1 MRWRCIVIYNGA
13 SPVTNTRGISGERSI
28 FFCAESILGNWTTG
42 YFSRARHASL
52 WNNWMTFLMATPEL
66 EVHLIDQHFAA
77 LMNRLAKVSSPELE
91 LAAKLV
97 SNFRERG
104 DVCVALPAITST
116 DASKIGGPDVP
127 PLTNWV
133 RKLRASG
140 VVGGPGE
147 FTPLILDKADR
158 LYLQR
163 YWKYEDDLGRN
174 LQARL
179 RDNPM
184 RHFNRTELAKNL
196 EKLFPAQSDLQ
207 KVAAFVA
214 ATSHLCVISGAPGT
228 GKTRTIVLICALLIA
243 LAGKRGLNFAL
254 AAPTGK
260 AAARLKE
267 TIAQTRLSLRLP
279 DELELPED
287 ASTIQRLL
295 GARGDSPHFRHNAKN
310 PLTADVVIVDEA
322 SMIDLA
328 LLAKLF
334 DAIRPDARII
344 LVGDKDQLA
353 SVEAG
358 SAFRDICTPG
368 FELGVSVS
376 LAEAFAEITGQKLD
390 GASAD
395 QAPIHSVVVELR
407 RNYRFTPGAGIAEL
421 SNAVNR
427 GDAVAAIAVLKRG
440 GSIRWRPTPSLKN
453 FARELRERVFPR
465 FEKLLRLSEPAVAL
479 KRLAEFAVLCALRR
493 GPFGAETVNAL
504 LEGMLRETG
513 LIEVAGRY
521 HVGEPIIIVRN
532 DYNVGLFNGDLG
544 IVLPDAITGDLRVF
558 FRGENSDVLN
568 FAPGRLPAHQPAF
581 ALTVHKSQGS
591 EFRDALFILPER
603 DAPVLTRELLYTGVT
618 RVRETVEVWATEHI
632 LRQTI
637 ERKIERSSGLRDR
650 LWKKDGGS

>member
-1 MRWRCIVIYNGA
+1 
-13 SPVTNTRGISGERSI
+13 
-28 FFCAESILGNWTTG
+28 
-42 YFSRARHASL
+42 
-52 WNNWMTFLMATPEL
+52 MATPEL
-66 EVHLIDQHFAA
+66 EIDFIDQHFAA
-77 LMNRLAKVSSPELE
+77 LLNRLAKVPSPELE

-97 SNFRERG
+97 SNFRARG
-104 DVCVALPAITST
+104 DVCVPLRDVTATEAGKMGSTEIPAL
-116 DASKIGGPDVP
+116 K
-127 PLTNWV
+127 NWV
-133 RKLRASG
+133 KKLRSSG
-140 VVGGPGE
+140 VVGDPGE
-147 FTPLILDKADR
+147 FAPLILDRSDR

-163 YWKYEDDLGRN
+163 YWKYEDELGRN

-179 RDNPM
+179 GDKSTRDFDPGDLVQGIA
-184 RHFNRTELAKNL
+184 E
-196 EKLFPAQSDLQ
+196 LFPGTSDLQ

-214 ATSHLCVISGAPGT
+214 ATSRLCVISGAPGT
-228 GKTRTIVLICALLIA
+228 GKTRTIVLICALLIR
-243 LAGKRGLNFAL
+243 LAAKRELTFAL

-267 TIAQTRLSLRLP
+267 TIAQTGVSLRLP
-279 DELELPED
+279 GDLKLPAD

-295 GARGDSPHFRHNAKN
+295 GARGDSPHFRHNAKI

-358 SAFRDICTPG
+358 SAFRDICTPR

-376 LAEAFAEITGQKLD
+376 LAEAFAKSTGEKLD
-390 GASAD
+390 GTSTD

-407 RNYRFTPGAGIAEL
+407 RNYRFTPGAGIGEL
-421 SNAVNR
+421 SSAVNR
-427 GDAVAAIAVLKRG
+427 GDAVGAIAVLKSA

-453 FARELRERVFPR
+453 FERELRERVFPR
-465 FEKLLRLSEPAVAL
+465 FEKLLKLSDPAVAL
-479 KRLAEFAVLCALRR
+479 KQLAEFAVLCALRR

-521 HVGEPIIIVRN
+521 HAGEPIIIVRN

-544 IVLPDAITGDLRVF
+544 IVLPDAITGELRVF
-558 FRGENSDVLN
+558 FRGEEDEVLN
-568 FAPGRLPAHQPAF
+568 FAPGRLPAHEPAF

-591 EFRDALFILPER
+591 EFRDALVILPER
-603 DAPVLTRELLYTGVT
+603 HAPVLTRELLYTGIT
-618 RVRETVEVWATEHI
+618 RVRETVEVWASEEI

-637 ERKIERSSGLRDR
+637 ERKIARSSGLRDR
-650 LWKKDGGS
+650 LWKDPTV

>member
-1 MRWRCIVIYNGA
+1 MK
-13 SPVTNTRGISGERSI
+13 
-28 FFCAESILGNWTTG
+28 FF
-42 YFSRARHASL
+42 
-52 WNNWMTFLMATPEL
+52 MATPEL
-66 EVHLIDQHFAA
+66 EVHFIDQHFAA
-77 LMNRLAKVSSPELE
+77 LMNRLAKVPSPELE
-91 LAAKLV
+91 FAAKLV

-104 DVCVALPAITST
+104 DICVALRAITST

-127 PLTNWV
+127 PLKSWV

-140 VVGGPGE
+140 VVGEPGE
-147 FTPLILDKADR
+147 FAPLILDKAER

-163 YWKYEDDLGRN
+163 YWKYEDDLERN

-179 RDNPM
+179 RDNPI
-184 RHFNRTELAKNL
+184 RDFNQAELAKNL
-196 EKLFPAQSDLQ
+196 EGLFPAQSDLQ

-214 ATSHLCVISGAPGT
+214 ATSPLCVISGAPGT
-228 GKTRTIVLICALLIA
+228 GKTRTIVLICALLIS

-267 TIAQTRLSLRLP
+267 TIAQTRFSLRLP
-279 DELELPED
+279 DELKLPEG

-295 GARGDSPHFRHNAKN
+295 GAKGDSPHFRHDAKN
-310 PLTADVVIVDEA
+310 PLAADVVIVDEA

-334 DAIRPDARII
+334 DAVRPDARII

-368 FELGVSVS
+368 RELGISVS
-376 LAEAFAEITGQKLD
+376 LAEAYAKCTGEKLE
-390 GASAD
+390 GTSASE
-395 QAPIHSVVVELR
+395 APIHPVVVELR
-407 RNYRFTPGAGIAEL
+407 RNYRFTPETGIAEL
-421 SNAVNR
+421 SSAVNQ
-427 GDAVAAIAVLKRG
+427 GDAEGAIAVLKRG
-440 GSIRWRPTPSLKN
+440 GRIRWRPTPSAKN
-453 FARELRERVFPR
+453 FEREVRERVFPR
-465 FEKLLRLSEPAVAL
+465 FEKFLTLTDPTDAL
-479 KRLAEFAVLCALRR
+479 NQLAKFAVLCALRR

-504 LEGMLRETG
+504 LERMLRETG
-513 LIEVAGRY
+513 RTEGNTRY
-521 HVGEPIIIVRN
+521 HVGEPVIIVRN

-544 IVLPDAITGDLRVF
+544 IVLPDATSGELRVF
-558 FRGENSDVLN
+558 FRSEDSDVLN

-591 EFRDALFILPER
+591 EFRDALVILPER

-650 LWKKDGGS
+650 LWKKNSGS

>member
-1 MRWRCIVIYNGA
+1 MK
-13 SPVTNTRGISGERSI
+13 
-28 FFCAESILGNWTTG
+28 FF
-42 YFSRARHASL
+42 
-52 WNNWMTFLMATPEL
+52 MATPEL
-66 EVHLIDQHFAA
+66 EIDFIDQHFAA
-77 LMNRLAKVSSPELE
+77 LMNRLAKVPSPELE

-97 SNFRERG
+97 SNFRARG
-104 DVCVALPAITST
+104 DVCVPLRDVTATEAGKMGSTEIPAL
-116 DASKIGGPDVP
+116 K
-127 PLTNWV
+127 NWV
-133 RKLRASG
+133 KKLRSSG
-140 VVGGPGE
+140 VVGDPGE
-147 FTPLILDKADR
+147 FAPLILDHSDR
-158 LYLQR
+158 LYFQR
-163 YWKYEDDLGRN
+163 YWKYEDELGRN

-179 RDNPM
+179 GDKWPLD
-184 RHFNRTELAKNL
+184 FDPGDLVQGIAE
-196 EKLFPAQSDLQ
+196 LFPGPSDLQ

-214 ATSHLCVISGAPGT
+214 ATSRLCVISGAPGT
-228 GKTRTIVLICALLIA
+228 GKTRTIVLICALLIR
-243 LAGKRGLNFAL
+243 LAAKRELTFAL

-267 TIAQTRLSLRLP
+267 TIAQTGVSLRLP
-279 DELELPED
+279 GDLKLPAD

-295 GARGDSPHFRHNAKN
+295 GARGDSPHFRHNAKS

-376 LAEAFAEITGQKLD
+376 LAEAFAKSTGEKLD
-390 GASAD
+390 GTSTD

-407 RNYRFTPGAGIAEL
+407 RNYRFTPGAGIGEL
-421 SNAVNR
+421 SSAVNR
-427 GDAVAAIAVLKRG
+427 GDAVDAIAVLKSG

-453 FARELRERVFPR
+453 FERELRERVFPR
-465 FEKLLRLSEPAVAL
+465 FEKLLKLSDPAVAL
-479 KRLAEFAVLCALRR
+479 KQLAEFAVLCALRR
-493 GPFGAETVNAL
+493 GPLGAETVNAL

-513 LIEVAGRY
+513 LIEGAGRY
-521 HVGEPIIIVRN
+521 HAGEPIIIVRN

-544 IVLPDAITGDLRVF
+544 IVLPDAITGELRVF
-558 FRGENSDVLN
+558 FRGEEDEVLN
-568 FAPGRLPAHQPAF
+568 FAPGRLPAHEPAF

-591 EFRDALFILPER
+591 EFRDALVILPER
-603 DAPVLTRELLYTGVT
+603 HAPVLTRELLYTGIT
-618 RVRETVEVWATEHI
+618 RVRETVEVWASEEI

-637 ERKIERSSGLRDR
+637 ERKIARSSGLRDR
-650 LWKKDGGS
+650 LWKDPTV

>member
-1 MRWRCIVIYNGA
+1 MK
-13 SPVTNTRGISGERSI
+13 
-28 FFCAESILGNWTTG
+28 FF
-42 YFSRARHASL
+42 
-52 WNNWMTFLMATPEL
+52 MADPEL
-66 EVHLIDQHFAA
+66 EVHFIDQHFAA
-77 LMNRLAKVSSPELE
+77 LMNRLAKVPSPELE

-104 DVCVALPAITST
+104 DVCVALPAITSIH
-116 DASKIGGPDVP
+116 ASKIGVPDVP
-127 PLTNWV
+127 PLKSWV

-147 FTPLILDKADR
+147 FAPLILDKAER

-163 YWKYEDDLGRN
+163 YWKYEDELGRN

-179 RDNPM
+179 KDNPI
-184 RHFNRTELAKNL
+184 RDFNQTKLAQNL
-196 EKLFPAQSDLQ
+196 EKLFPVQSDLQ

-214 ATSHLCVISGAPGT
+214 ATSRLCVISGAPGT
-228 GKTRTIVLICALLIA
+228 GKTRTIVLICVLLIA
-243 LAGKRGLNFAL
+243 LAGKRELNFAL

-267 TIAQTRLSLRLP
+267 TIAQTRLALRLP
-279 DELELPED
+279 EDVKLPAD

-295 GARGDSPHFRHNAKN
+295 GVKGDSPHFRHDAKN
-310 PLTADVVIVDEA
+310 PLPADVVIVDEA

-334 DAIRPDARII
+334 DAVRPDARVI

-358 SAFRDICTPG
+358 SAFRDICTSGLEPG
-368 FELGVSVS
+368 ISAS
-376 LAEAFAEITGQKLD
+376 LAEAFAKCTGEELE
-390 GASAD
+390 GTSASE
-395 QAPIHSVVVELR
+395 APIHPVVVELR
-407 RNYRFTPGAGIAEL
+407 RNYRFTSERGIAEL
-421 SNAVNR
+421 SSAVNQ
-427 GDAVAAIAVLKRG
+427 GDAEGAIAVLKNG
-440 GSIRWRPTPSLKN
+440 GRIRWRPTPLVKN
-453 FARELRERVFPR
+453 FERELRERVLPR
-465 FEKLLRLSEPAVAL
+465 FEKFLTLTDPADAL
-479 KRLAEFAVLCALRR
+479 NQLAEFAVLCALRR
-493 GPFGAETVNAL
+493 GPFGAETVNGL
-504 LEGMLRETG
+504 LERMLWDIGRVEG
-513 LIEVAGRY
+513 DGRY
-521 HVGEPIIIVRN
+521 HGGEPVIIVRN

-544 IVLPDAITGDLRVF
+544 IVLPDATSGELRVF
-558 FRGENSDVLN
+558 FRGEGSDVLN

-591 EFRDALFILPER
+591 EFRDALVILPER

>member
-1 MRWRCIVIYNGA
+1 M
-13 SPVTNTRGISGERSI
+13 
-28 FFCAESILGNWTTG
+28 
-42 YFSRARHASL
+42 AR
-52 WNNWMTFLMATPEL
+52 PEV
-66 EVHLIDQHFAA
+66 EIDFIDQHFAA
-77 LMNRLAKVSSPELE
+77 LMNRLAKVPSPELK

-97 SNFRERG
+97 SNFRARG
-104 DVCVALPAITST
+104 DVCVPLRDVTST
-116 DASKIGGPDVP
+116 EAEKMGGTEVP
-127 PLTNWV
+127 PLKDWV
-133 RKLRASG
+133 NKLRSSG
-140 VVGGPGE
+140 VVGDPGE
-147 FTPLILDKADR
+147 FAPLILDQSDR

-163 YWKYEDDLGRN
+163 YWKYEDELGRN

-179 RDNPM
+179 RDKLP
-184 RHFNRTELAKNL
+184 RDFDPADLAQGIA
-196 EKLFPAQSDLQ
+196 ELFPGPSDLQ

-214 ATSHLCVISGAPGT
+214 ATSRLCVISGAPGT
-228 GKTRTIVLICALLIA
+228 GKTRTIVLICALLIT
-243 LAGKRGLNFAL
+243 LAGKHELSFAL

-267 TIAQTRLSLRLP
+267 TIAQTGVSLHLSGKLKLP
-279 DELELPED
+279 AE

-334 DAIRPDARII
+334 DAVRPDARII

-376 LAEAFAEITGQKLD
+376 LAEAFGRITGEKLD
-390 GASAD
+390 GTRTD

-421 SNAVNR
+421 SSAVNR
-427 GDAVAAIAVLKRG
+427 GNAVAAIAVLKKG

-453 FARELRERVFPR
+453 FERELRERVFPR
-465 FEKLLRLSEPAVAL
+465 FEKLLRLSDPAVAL
-479 KRLAEFAVLCALRR
+479 KQLGEFAVLCALRR

-504 LEGMLRETG
+504 LQGMLRETG
-513 LIEVAGRY
+513 LIEGAGRY
-521 HVGEPIIIVRN
+521 HAGEPIIIVRN

-544 IVLPDAITGDLRVF
+544 IVLPDAVTGELRVF
-558 FRGENSDVLN
+558 FRGEGDEVLN
-568 FAPGRLPAHQPAF
+568 FAPGRLPAHEPAF

-591 EFRDALFILPER
+591 EFHDALVILPER
-603 DAPVLTRELLYTGVT
+603 DAPVLTRELVYTGIT
-618 RVRETVEVWATEHI
+618 RVREMVEVWASEGI

-637 ERKIERSSGLRDR
+637 ERKIERSSGLRER
-650 LWKKDGGS
+650 LWKDQAQFNY

>member
-1 MRWRCIVIYNGA
+1 
-13 SPVTNTRGISGERSI
+13 
-28 FFCAESILGNWTTG
+28 
-42 YFSRARHASL
+42 
-52 WNNWMTFLMATPEL
+52 MATPEL
-66 EVHLIDQHFAA
+66 EVHFIDQHFAA
-77 LMNRLAKVSSPELE
+77 LMNRLAKVPSAELE
-91 LAAKLV
+91 LATKLV

-104 DVCVALPAITST
+104 DICVALRAITST

-127 PLTNWV
+127 PLKSWV

-140 VVGGPGE
+140 VVGAPGE
-147 FTPLILDKADR
+147 FAPLILDKAER

-163 YWKYEDDLGRN
+163 SWKYEDDLGRN

-179 RDNPM
+179 RGNPI
-184 RHFNRTELAKNL
+184 RDFNQTELAKNL
-196 EKLFPAQSDLQ
+196 ERLFPAQSDLQ

-214 ATSHLCVISGAPGT
+214 ATSQLCVISGAPGT
-228 GKTRTIVLICALLIA
+228 GKTRSIVLICALLVA
-243 LAGKRGLNFAL
+243 LAGKRELNFAL

-267 TIAQTRLSLRLP
+267 TIAQTRFSLRLP
-279 DELELPED
+279 VELKLPED

-295 GARGDSPHFRHNAKN
+295 GAKGDSPHFRYHAKN
-310 PLTADVVIVDEA
+310 PLAADVVIVDEA

-334 DAIRPDARII
+334 DAVRPDARII

-358 SAFRDICTPG
+358 SAFRDICTTG
-368 FELGVSVS
+368 LELGISVS
-376 LAEAFAEITGQKLD
+376 LAEAYAKCTGEKLE
-390 GASAD
+390 GTSASE
-395 QAPIHSVVVELR
+395 APIHSVVVELR
-407 RNYRFTPGAGIAEL
+407 RNYRFTPETGIAEL
-421 SNAVNR
+421 SSAINQ
-427 GDAVAAIAVLKRG
+427 GDAEGAIAVLKRG
-440 GSIRWRPTPSLKN
+440 GRIRWRPTPLAKN
-453 FARELRERVFPR
+453 FEREVRERVFPR
-465 FEKLLRLSEPAVAL
+465 FEKFLTLTDPTDAL
-479 KRLAEFAVLCALRR
+479 NQLAEFAVLCALRR
-493 GPFGAETVNAL
+493 GPFGAEAVNAL
-504 LEGMLRETG
+504 LERMLRETG
-513 LIEVAGRY
+513 RTEGNARC
-521 HVGEPIIIVRN
+521 HVGEPVIIVRN

-544 IVLPDAITGDLRVF
+544 IVLPDATSGELRVF
-558 FRGENSDVLN
+558 FRGEDSDVLN

-591 EFRDALFILPER
+591 EFRDALVILPER

-650 LWKKDGGS
+650 LWKKNGGS

>member
-1 MRWRCIVIYNGA
+1 MK
-13 SPVTNTRGISGERSI
+13 
-28 FFCAESILGNWTTG
+28 FF
-42 YFSRARHASL
+42 
-52 WNNWMTFLMATPEL
+52 MAAPEL
-66 EVHLIDQHFAA
+66 EVHFIDQHFAA
-77 LMNRLAKVSSPELE
+77 FMNRLARVPSPELE

-116 DASKIGGPDVP
+116 HASKIGGPDVP
-127 PLTNWV
+127 PLRSWV

-140 VVGGPGE
+140 VVGEPGE
-147 FTPLILDKADR
+147 FAPLILDKAER

-163 YWKYEDDLGRN
+163 YWKYEDELGRN

-179 RDNPM
+179 RDNPI
-184 RHFNRTELAKNL
+184 RDFSQTELAKNL
-196 EKLFPAQSDLQ
+196 EKLFPVQSDLQ

-214 ATSHLCVISGAPGT
+214 ATSRLCVISGAPGT

-243 LAGKRGLNFAL
+243 LAGNRELNFAL

-267 TIAQTRLSLRLP
+267 TIAQTRLALRLP
-279 DELELPED
+279 EDVKLPAD

-295 GARGDSPHFRHNAKN
+295 GAKGGSPHFRHDAKN
-310 PLTADVVIVDEA
+310 PLAADVVIVDEA

-334 DAIRPDARII
+334 DAVRPDARVI

-368 FELGVSVS
+368 LEPGISVS
-376 LAEAFAEITGQKLD
+376 LAEAFAKCTGEELEGT
-390 GASAD
+390 GASE
-395 QAPIHSVVVELR
+395 APIHPVVVELR
-407 RNYRFTPGAGIAEL
+407 RNYRFTPETGIAEL
-421 SNAVNR
+421 SSAVNQ
-427 GDAVAAIAVLKRG
+427 GDAEGAIAVLKSG
-440 GSIRWRPTPSLKN
+440 GRIRWRPTPLLKN
-453 FARELRERVFPR
+453 FEREVRERVLPR
-465 FEKLLRLSEPAVAL
+465 FEKFLTLTDPAEALSQ
-479 KRLAEFAVLCALRR
+479 LAEFAVLCGLRR
-493 GPFGAETVNAL
+493 GPFGAETVNGL
-504 LEGMLRETG
+504 LERMLRDTG
-513 LIEVAGRY
+513 RRVEGDGRY
-521 HVGEPIIIVRN
+521 YAGEPVIIARN

-544 IVLPDAITGDLRVF
+544 IVLPDATSGELRVF
-558 FRGENSDVLN
+558 FRGEDSDVLN

-591 EFRDALFILPER
+591 EFRDALVILPEK

-637 ERKIERSSGLRDR
+637 ERKIGRSSGLRDR
-650 LWKKDGGS
+650 LWKKNGGS

>member
-1 MRWRCIVIYNGA
+1 
-13 SPVTNTRGISGERSI
+13 
-28 FFCAESILGNWTTG
+28 
-42 YFSRARHASL
+42 
-52 WNNWMTFLMATPEL
+52 MAMPEL
-66 EVHLIDQHFAA
+66 EIDFIDQHFAA
-77 LMNRLAKVSSPELE
+77 LMNRLAKVPSPELA

-97 SNFRERG
+97 SNFRARG
-104 DVCVALPAITST
+104 DVCVPLRNVTATEAGKLGSTEVPAL
-116 DASKIGGPDVP
+116 K
-127 PLTNWV
+127 NWV
-133 RKLRASG
+133 KKLRSSG
-140 VVGGPGE
+140 VVGDPGE
-147 FTPLILDKADR
+147 FAPLILDQSDR

-163 YWKYEDDLGRN
+163 YWKYEDELGRN

-179 RDNPM
+179 GDKSPRDFDPGA
-184 RHFNRTELAKNL
+184 LAQGIA
-196 EKLFPAQSDLQ
+196 ELFPDPSDLQ

-214 ATSHLCVISGAPGT
+214 ATSRLCVISGAPGT
-228 GKTRTIVLICALLIA
+228 GKTRTIVLICALLIR
-243 LAGKRGLNFAL
+243 LAAKRELTFAL

-267 TIAQTRLSLRLP
+267 TIAQTGLSLRLP
-279 DELELPED
+279 GDLKLPAE

-295 GARGDSPHFRHNAKN
+295 GARGDSSHFRHNAKS

-376 LAEAFAEITGQKLD
+376 LAEAFAKSTGEKLD
-390 GASAD
+390 GTSTE

-407 RNYRFTPGAGIAEL
+407 RNYRFTPGAGIGEL
-421 SNAVNR
+421 SSAVNR
-427 GDAVAAIAVLKRG
+427 GDAVDAIAVLKSG

-453 FARELRERVFPR
+453 FERELRERVFPR
-465 FEKLLRLSEPAVAL
+465 FERLLRLSEPAVAL
-479 KRLAEFAVLCALRR
+479 KQLAEFAVLCALRR
-493 GPFGAETVNAL
+493 GPLGAETVNAL

-513 LIEVAGRY
+513 LIEGAGRY
-521 HVGEPIIIVRN
+521 HAGEPIIIVRN

-544 IVLPDAITGDLRVF
+544 IVLPDAITGELRVF
-558 FRGENSDVLN
+558 FRGEEDEVLN
-568 FAPGRLPAHQPAF
+568 FAPGRLPAHEPAF

-591 EFRDALFILPER
+591 EFRDALVILPER
-603 DAPVLTRELLYTGVT
+603 HAPVLTRELLYTGIT
-618 RVRETVEVWATEHI
+618 RVRETVEVWASEEI

-637 ERKIERSSGLRDR
+637 ERKIARSSGLRDR
-650 LWKKDGGS
+650 LWKDPTV

>member
-1 MRWRCIVIYNGA
+1 MK
-13 SPVTNTRGISGERSI
+13 
-28 FFCAESILGNWTTG
+28 
-42 YFSRARHASL
+42 FSMGTL
-52 WNNWMTFLMATPEL
+52 EF
-66 EVHLIDQHFAA
+66 EVHFIDRHFAA
-77 LMNRLAKVSSPELE
+77 LINRLAKIPSPELE

-104 DVCVALPAITST
+104 DVCVALRAITVS
-116 DASKIGGPDVP
+116 DASKIGGPDVR
-127 PLTNWV
+127 PLRTWV
-133 RKLRASG
+133 SQLRASAG
-140 VVGGPGE
+140 VGQPGE
-147 FTPLILDKADR
+147 FAPLILDENER

-163 YWKYEDDLGRN
+163 YWKYEDELAHN

-179 RDNPM
+179 REHPIRD
-184 RHFNRTELAKNL
+184 FNQTELASNL
-196 EKLFPAQSDLQ
+196 AKLFPAQSDLQ

-214 ATSHLCVISGAPGT
+214 ATSRLCVISGAPGT

-243 LAGKRGLNFAL
+243 LAGKRELNFAL

-260 AAARLKE
+260 AADGLKE
-267 TIAQTRLSLRLP
+267 TIAQTRPLLRLP
-279 DELELPED
+279 RAIDEKLPMD

-295 GARGDSPHFRHNAKN
+295 GAKGDSPHFRHDAKN
-310 PLTADVVIVDEA
+310 PLVADIVIVDEA

-334 DAIRPDARII
+334 DAVRPDARII

-376 LAEAFAEITGQKLD
+376 LAEAFAKCTGEEL
-390 GASAD
+390 GGTSASE
-395 QAPIHSVVVELR
+395 APIHSVVVELR
-407 RNYRFTPGAGIAEL
+407 RNYRFTPGTGIAEL
-421 SNAVNR
+421 SSAVNQ
-427 GDAVAAIAVLKRG
+427 GDAEGAIEVLKG
-440 GSIRWRPTPSLKN
+440 GGRIRWRPTPSAKS
-453 FARELRERVFPR
+453 FERELRERVFPR
-465 FEKLLRLSEPAVAL
+465 FEKFLAL
-479 KRLAEFAVLCALRR
+479 TDPIEALNQLAEFAVLCALRR
-493 GPFGAETVNAL
+493 GPFGAETVNGL
-504 LEGMLRETG
+504 LERMLRERV
-513 LIEVAGRY
+513 ESDGRY
-521 HVGEPIIIVRN
+521 HGGEPVIIVRN

-544 IVLPDAITGDLRVF
+544 IVLPDATSGELRVF
-558 FRGENSDVLN
+558 FRGEDSDVLN

-591 EFRDALFILPER
+591 EFRDALVILPES

>member
-1 MRWRCIVIYNGA
+1 MK
-13 SPVTNTRGISGERSI
+13 
-28 FFCAESILGNWTTG
+28 FF
-42 YFSRARHASL
+42 
-52 WNNWMTFLMATPEL
+52 MAGPEL
-66 EVHLIDQHFAA
+66 EVHFIDQHFAA
-77 LMNRLAKVSSPELE
+77 LMNRLAKVPSPELE

-116 DASKIGGPDVP
+116 HASKIGGPDVP
-127 PLTNWV
+127 PLRSWV

-147 FTPLILDKADR
+147 FAPLILDKAER

-163 YWKYEDDLGRN
+163 YWKYEDELGRN

-179 RDNPM
+179 RDNPI
-184 RHFNRTELAKNL
+184 RGFNQSELAKNL
-196 EKLFPAQSDLQ
+196 EKLFPVQSDLQ

-214 ATSHLCVISGAPGT
+214 ATSRLCVISGAPGT

-243 LAGKRGLNFAL
+243 LAGKRELNFAL

-267 TIAQTRLSLRLP
+267 TIAQTRLALRLP
-279 DELELPED
+279 EDVKLPAD

-295 GARGDSPHFRHNAKN
+295 GAKGDSPHFRHDAKN
-310 PLTADVVIVDEA
+310 PLAADVVIVDEA

-334 DAIRPDARII
+334 DAVRPDARVI

-368 FELGVSVS
+368 LGPGICVS
-376 LAEAFAEITGQKLD
+376 LAEAFAKCTGEELE
-390 GASAD
+390 GTSASE
-395 QAPIHSVVVELR
+395 APIHPVVVELR
-407 RNYRFTPGAGIAEL
+407 RNYRFTPETGIAEL
-421 SNAVNR
+421 SGAVNQ
-427 GDAVAAIAVLKRG
+427 GDAEGAIVVLKSG
-440 GSIRWRPTPSLKN
+440 GRIRWRPTPLVKN
-453 FARELRERVFPR
+453 FERELRERVLPR
-465 FEKLLRLSEPAVAL
+465 FEKFLTLTDPAEALSQ
-479 KRLAEFAVLCALRR
+479 LAEFAVLCALRR
-493 GPFGAETVNAL
+493 GPFGAETVNGL
-504 LEGMLRETG
+504 LERMLRDTG
-513 LIEVAGRY
+513 RRVEGDGRY
-521 HVGEPIIIVRN
+521 YVGEPLIIVRN
-532 DYNVGLFNGDLG
+532 DYNVGLFNGDVG
-544 IVLPDAITGDLRVF
+544 IVLPDATSGELRVF
-558 FRGENSDVLN
+558 FRGEDSDVLN
-568 FAPGRLPAHQPAF
+568 FAPGRLPVHQPAF

-591 EFRDALFILPER
+591 EFRDALVILPER

-618 RVRETVEVWATEHI
+618 RVRETVEVWATENI

-650 LWKKDGGS
+650 LWKKNGGS

>member
-1 MRWRCIVIYNGA
+1 
-13 SPVTNTRGISGERSI
+13 
-28 FFCAESILGNWTTG
+28 
-42 YFSRARHASL
+42 
-52 WNNWMTFLMATPEL
+52 MATPQL
-66 EVHLIDQHFAA
+66 EIDFIDQHFAA
-77 LMNRLAKVSSPELE
+77 LMNRLAKVPSPELE

-97 SNFRERG
+97 SNFRARG
-104 DVCVALPAITST
+104 DVCVPLRDVTST
-116 DASKIGGPDVP
+116 AAEKLGGTEIPALRD
-127 PLTNWV
+127 WV
-133 RKLRASG
+133 NKLRSSG
-140 VVGGPGE
+140 VVGDPGE
-147 FTPLILDKADR
+147 FAPLILDQSDR

-163 YWKYEDDLGRN
+163 YWKYENELGRN

-179 RDNPM
+179 RDKSP
-184 RHFNRTELAKNL
+184 RDFDPADLAQGIA
-196 EKLFPAQSDLQ
+196 ELFPGPSDLQ
-207 KVAAFVA
+207 KLAAFVA
-214 ATSHLCVISGAPGT
+214 ATSRLCVISGAPGT
-228 GKTRTIVLICALLIA
+228 GKTRTIVFICALLNT
-243 LAGKRGLNFAL
+243 LAGKHELSFAL

-267 TIAQTRLSLRLP
+267 TIAQTGVSLHLSGKLKLP
-279 DELELPED
+279 AN

-453 FARELRERVFPR
+453 FERELRERVFPR

-504 LEGMLRETG
+504 LEGMLFETG
-513 LIEVAGRY
+513 LIEGAGRY
-521 HVGEPIIIVRN
+521 HAGEPIIVVRN

-544 IVLPDAITGDLRVF
+544 IVLPDAVTGELRVF
-558 FRGENSDVLN
+558 FRGEGDEVLN
-568 FAPGRLPAHQPAF
+568 FAPGRLPAHEPAF

-591 EFRDALFILPER
+591 EFHDALVILPER
-603 DAPVLTRELLYTGVT
+603 DAPVLTRELVYTGIT
-618 RVRETVEVWATEHI
+618 RVRETVEVWASEEI

-637 ERKIERSSGLRDR
+637 GRKIERSSGLRER
-650 LWKKDGGS
+650 LWKDQAQFNY

>member
-1 MRWRCIVIYNGA
+1 MK
-13 SPVTNTRGISGERSI
+13 
-28 FFCAESILGNWTTG
+28 FF
-42 YFSRARHASL
+42 
-52 WNNWMTFLMATPEL
+52 MVTPEL
-66 EVHLIDQHFAA
+66 EVHFIDHHFAA
-77 LMNRLAKVSSPELE
+77 LMNRLAKVPSPELE

-97 SNFRERG
+97 SNFRGRG
-104 DVCVALPAITST
+104 DVCVALRTITST

-127 PLTNWV
+127 PLKNWL

-147 FTPLILDKADR
+147 FAPLILDKAER

-163 YWKYEDDLGRN
+163 YWKYEHDLGRN

-179 RDNPM
+179 RDNPI
-184 RHFNRTELAKNL
+184 RDFNQTELAKNL
-196 EKLFPAQSDLQ
+196 VKLFPVQSDLQ

-214 ATSHLCVISGAPGT
+214 ATSRLCVISGAPGT

-243 LAGKRGLNFAL
+243 LAGKRELNFAL

-267 TIAQTRLSLRLP
+267 TIAQTRLALRLP
-279 DELELPED
+279 EDVKLPAD

-295 GARGDSPHFRHNAKN
+295 GTKGDSPHFRHGAKN
-310 PLTADVVIVDEA
+310 PLAADVVIVDEA

-334 DAIRPDARII
+334 DAVRPDARVI

-368 FELGVSVS
+368 LEPGISVS
-376 LAEAFAEITGQKLD
+376 LAEAFAKCTGEKLESTS
-390 GASAD
+390 ASE
-395 QAPIHSVVVELR
+395 APIHSVVVELR
-407 RNYRFTPGAGIAEL
+407 RNYRFTPGTGIAEL
-421 SNAVNR
+421 SSAVNQ
-427 GDAVAAIAVLKRG
+427 GDAEGAIAVLKSG
-440 GSIRWRPTPSLKN
+440 GRIRWRSSPSVKS
-453 FARELRERVFPR
+453 FERELRSHVLPR
-465 FEKLLRLSEPAVAL
+465 FEKLLTLTDPAEAL
-479 KRLAEFAVLCALRR
+479 NQLAEFAVLCALRR
-493 GPFGAETVNAL
+493 GPFGAETVNGL
-504 LEGMLRETG
+504 LERMLRES
-513 LIEVAGRY
+513 GRVEDDGR
-521 HVGEPIIIVRN
+521 HHAGEPIIIVRN

-544 IVLPDAITGDLRVF
+544 IVLPDVTSGELRIF
-558 FRGENSDVLN
+558 FRGESGDVLN

-591 EFRDALFILPER
+591 EFRDALVILPER

-650 LWKKDGGS
+650 LWTKNGGS

>member
-1 MRWRCIVIYNGA
+1 
-13 SPVTNTRGISGERSI
+13 
-28 FFCAESILGNWTTG
+28 
-42 YFSRARHASL
+42 
-52 WNNWMTFLMATPEL
+52 MAKPEL
-66 EVHLIDQHFAA
+66 EIDFIDQHFAA
-77 LMNRLAKVSSPELE
+77 LMNRLAKVPSPELE

-97 SNFRERG
+97 SNFRARG
-104 DVCVALPAITST
+104 DVCVPLRDVTSAEAEKMGSTEVPALN
-116 DASKIGGPDVP
+116 
-127 PLTNWV
+127 NWV
-133 RKLRASG
+133 KKLRSSS
-140 VVGGPGE
+140 VVGHPGE
-147 FTPLILDKADR
+147 FAPLILDQSDR

-163 YWKYEDDLGRN
+163 YWKYEDELGRN

-179 RDNPM
+179 RDESP
-184 RHFNRTELAKNL
+184 RDFDPDDLAQGIA
-196 EKLFPAQSDLQ
+196 ELFPGPSDLQ

-214 ATSHLCVISGAPGT
+214 ATSRLCVISGAPGT
-228 GKTRTIVLICALLIA
+228 GKTRTIVLICALLIRFA
-243 LAGKRGLNFAL
+243 RKRELTFAL

-267 TIAQTRLSLRLP
+267 TIAQTGVSLRLAG
-279 DELELPED
+279 DLKLPGD

-334 DAIRPDARII
+334 DAIRPAARII

-376 LAEAFAEITGQKLD
+376 LAEAFAKSTGEKLD
-390 GASAD
+390 GPSTD
-395 QAPIHSVVVELR
+395 QAAIHSVVVELR
-407 RNYRFTPGAGIAEL
+407 RNYRFRPGAGIGEL
-421 SNAVNR
+421 SGAVNR
-427 GDAVAAIAVLKRG
+427 GDAVGAIEVLKSG

-453 FARELRERVFPR
+453 FERELRQRVFPR
-465 FEKLLRLSEPAVAL
+465 FEKLLRVRDPTVAL
-479 KRLAEFAVLCALRR
+479 KQLAEFAVLCALRR
-493 GPFGAETVNAL
+493 GPFGAEAVNAL

-513 LIEVAGRY
+513 LIEMAGRY
-521 HVGEPIIIVRN
+521 HAGEPIIIVRN

-544 IVLPDAITGDLRVF
+544 VVLPDAITGDLRVF
-558 FRGENSDVLN
+558 FRGEEDEVLN
-568 FAPGRLPAHQPAF
+568 FAPGRLPAHEPAF

-591 EFRDALFILPER
+591 EFHDALVILPER

-618 RVRETVEVWATEHI
+618 RVRETVEVWASEEI

-637 ERKIERSSGLRDR
+637 GRKIERSSGLRDR
-650 LWKKDGGS
+650 LWKGPNAV

>member
-66 EVHLIDQHFAA
+66 EVHFIDQHFAA

-127 PLTNWV
+127 TLKNWI

-184 RHFNRTELAKNL
+184 RDFNRTELAKNL

-243 LAGKRGLNFAL
+243 LAGKRELNFAL

-267 TIAQTRLSLRLP
+267 TIAQTRFSLRLP
-279 DELELPED
+279 DEIKLPAD

-295 GARGDSPHFRHNAKN
+295 GAKGDSPHFRHDAKN
-310 PLTADVVIVDEA
+310 PLLADVVIVDEA

-334 DAIRPDARII
+334 DAVRPDARII

-368 FELGVSVS
+368 FQLGVSVS
-376 LAEAFAEITGQKLD
+376 LAEAFAKCTGEKLE
-390 GASAD
+390 GASACE
-395 QAPIHSVVVELR
+395 APIHPVVVELR
-407 RNYRFTPGAGIAEL
+407 RNYRFTPGTGIAEL
-421 SNAVNR
+421 GNAVNQ
-427 GDAVAAIAVLKRG
+427 GDAEGAIAVLKSG
-440 GSIRWRPTPSLKN
+440 GRIRWRPTPSAKT
-453 FARELRERVFPR
+453 FERELRERVLPR
-465 FEKLLRLSEPAVAL
+465 FEEFLTLTDPREAL
-479 KRLAEFAVLCALRR
+479 NQLTDFADLCALRR
-493 GPFGAETVNAL
+493 GPFGAETVNARL
-504 LEGMLRETG
+504 ERLLREIGSLEGSD
-513 LIEVAGRY
+513 RY
-521 HVGEPIIIVRN
+521 HAGEPVIIVRN
-532 DYNVGLFNGDLG
+532 DYDAGLLNGDLG
-544 IVLPDAITGDLRVF
+544 IVLPDNTSGELRVF
-558 FRGENSDVLN
+558 FRGEEGDVLN
-568 FAPGRLPAHQPAF
+568 FAPGRLPAHEPAF

-591 EFRDALFILPER
+591 EFRDALLILPEK

-618 RVRETVEVWATEHI
+618 RVRETVEVWAKEQI
-632 LRQTI
+632 LKQTI

-650 LWKKDGGS
+650 LWKKNAG

>member
-1 MRWRCIVIYNGA
+1 
-13 SPVTNTRGISGERSI
+13 
-28 FFCAESILGNWTTG
+28 
-42 YFSRARHASL
+42 
-52 WNNWMTFLMATPEL
+52 MAKPEV
-66 EVHLIDQHFAA
+66 EIDFIDQHFAA
-77 LMNRLAKVSSPELE
+77 LMNRLAKVPSPELK

-97 SNFRERG
+97 SNFRARG
-104 DVCVALPAITST
+104 DVCVPLRDVTST
-116 DASKIGGPDVP
+116 EAEKMGVTEVP
-127 PLTNWV
+127 PLKDWV
-133 RKLRASG
+133 NKLRSSG
-140 VVGGPGE
+140 VVGDPGE
-147 FTPLILDKADR
+147 FAPLILDQSDR

-163 YWKYEDDLGRN
+163 YWKYEDELGRN

-179 RDNPM
+179 RDKLP
-184 RHFNRTELAKNL
+184 RDFDPADLAQGIA
-196 EKLFPAQSDLQ
+196 ELFPGPSDLQ

-214 ATSHLCVISGAPGT
+214 ATSRLCVISGAPGT
-228 GKTRTIVLICALLIA
+228 GKTRTIVLICALLIT
-243 LAGKRGLNFAL
+243 LAGKHELTFAL

-267 TIAQTRLSLRLP
+267 TIAQTGVSLHLSGKLKLP
-279 DELELPED
+279 AE

-334 DAIRPDARII
+334 DAVRPDARII

-376 LAEAFAEITGQKLD
+376 LAEAFGRITGEKLD
-390 GASAD
+390 GTRTD

-421 SNAVNR
+421 SSAVNQ
-427 GDAVAAIAVLKRG
+427 GNAVAAIAVLKKG

-453 FARELRERVFPR
+453 FERELRERVFPR
-465 FEKLLRLSEPAVAL
+465 FEKLLRLSDPAVAL
-479 KRLAEFAVLCALRR
+479 KQLGEFAVLCALRR

-504 LEGMLRETG
+504 LQGMLRETG
-513 LIEVAGRY
+513 LIEGAGRY
-521 HVGEPIIIVRN
+521 HAGEPIIIVRN

-544 IVLPDAITGDLRVF
+544 IVLPDAVTGELRVF
-558 FRGENSDVLN
+558 FRGEGDEVLN
-568 FAPGRLPAHQPAF
+568 FAPGRLPAHEPAF

-591 EFRDALFILPER
+591 EFHDALVILPER
-603 DAPVLTRELLYTGVT
+603 DAPVLTRELVYTGIT
-618 RVRETVEVWATEHI
+618 RVREMVEVWASEGI

-637 ERKIERSSGLRDR
+637 ERKIERSSGLRER
-650 LWKKDGGS
+650 LWKDQAQFNY

>member
-1 MRWRCIVIYNGA
+1 
-13 SPVTNTRGISGERSI
+13 
-28 FFCAESILGNWTTG
+28 
-42 YFSRARHASL
+42 
-52 WNNWMTFLMATPEL
+52 MATLDL
-66 EVHLIDQHFAA
+66 EGHFIDQHFAA
-77 LMNRLAKVSSPELE
+77 LIKRLAKMPSPELE

-104 DVCVALPAITST
+104 DVCVPLRVITSAET
-116 DASKIGGPDVP
+116 SKIGGTDVP
-127 PLTNWV
+127 ALKDWV
-133 RKLRASG
+133 EKLRASG
-140 VVGGPGE
+140 VVGAPGE
-147 FTPLILDKADR
+147 FAPLVLDKAER

-179 RDNPM
+179 RDNPV
-184 RHFNRTELAKNL
+184 RDFDQTKLASNL
-196 EKLFPAQSDLQ
+196 AKLFPAQGDLQ

-214 ATSHLCVISGAPGT
+214 ATSRLCVISGAPGT

-243 LAGKRGLNFAL
+243 LAGKRELNFAL

-267 TIAQTRLSLRLP
+267 TITQTRPSLRLP
-279 DELELPED
+279 DAIDKKLPTD

-295 GARGDSPHFRHNAKN
+295 GAKGDSPHFRHNAKN

-453 FARELRERVFPR
+453 FERELRERVFPR
-465 FEKLLRLSEPAVAL
+465 FEKLLRLSDPAVAL

-504 LEGMLRETG
+504 LEGMLFETG
-513 LIEVAGRY
+513 LIEGAGRY
-521 HVGEPIIIVRN
+521 HAGEPIIVVRN

-544 IVLPDAITGDLRVF
+544 IVLPDAVTGELRVF
-558 FRGENSDVLN
+558 FRGEGDEVLN
-568 FAPGRLPAHQPAF
+568 FAPGRLPAHEPAF

-591 EFRDALFILPER
+591 EFHDALVILPER
-603 DAPVLTRELLYTGVT
+603 DAPVLTRELVYTGIT
-618 RVRETVEVWATEHI
+618 RVRETVEVWASEEI

-637 ERKIERSSGLRDR
+637 GRKIERSSGLRER
-650 LWKKDGGS
+650 LWKDQAQFNY

>member
-1 MRWRCIVIYNGA
+1 M
-13 SPVTNTRGISGERSI
+13 
-28 FFCAESILGNWTTG
+28 
-42 YFSRARHASL
+42 AR
-52 WNNWMTFLMATPEL
+52 PEV
-66 EVHLIDQHFAA
+66 EIDFIDQHFAA
-77 LMNRLAKVSSPELE
+77 LMNRLATVPSPELK

-97 SNFRERG
+97 SNFRARG
-104 DVCVALPAITST
+104 DVCVPLRDVTST
-116 DASKIGGPDVP
+116 EAEKMGGTEVP
-127 PLTNWV
+127 PLKDWV
-133 RKLRASG
+133 NKLRSSG
-140 VVGGPGE
+140 VVGDPGE
-147 FTPLILDKADR
+147 FAPLILDQSDR

-163 YWKYEDDLGRN
+163 YWKYEDELGRN

-179 RDNPM
+179 RDKLP
-184 RHFNRTELAKNL
+184 RDFDPADVAQGIAE
-196 EKLFPAQSDLQ
+196 LFPGPSDLQ

-214 ATSHLCVISGAPGT
+214 ATSRLCVISGAPGT
-228 GKTRTIVLICALLIA
+228 GKTRTIVLICALLIT
-243 LAGKRGLNFAL
+243 LAGKHELSFAL

-267 TIAQTRLSLRLP
+267 TIAQTGVSLHLSGKLKLP
-279 DELELPED
+279 AE

-334 DAIRPDARII
+334 DAVRPDARII

-376 LAEAFAEITGQKLD
+376 LAEAFGRIIGEKLD
-390 GASAD
+390 GTRTD

-421 SNAVNR
+421 SSAVNQ
-427 GDAVAAIAVLKRG
+427 GNAVAAIAVLKKG

-453 FARELRERVFPR
+453 FERELRERVFPR
-465 FEKLLRLSEPAVAL
+465 FEKLLRLSDPAVAL
-479 KRLAEFAVLCALRR
+479 KQLGEFAVLCALRR

-504 LEGMLRETG
+504 LQGMLRETG
-513 LIEVAGRY
+513 LIEGAGRY
-521 HVGEPIIIVRN
+521 HAGEPIIIVRN

-544 IVLPDAITGDLRVF
+544 IVLPDAVTGELRVF
-558 FRGENSDVLN
+558 FRGEGDEVLN
-568 FAPGRLPAHQPAF
+568 FAPGRLPAHEPAF

-591 EFRDALFILPER
+591 EFHDALVILPER
-603 DAPVLTRELLYTGVT
+603 DAPVLTRELVYTGIT
-618 RVRETVEVWATEHI
+618 RVREMVEVWASERI

-637 ERKIERSSGLRDR
+637 ERKIERSSGLRER
-650 LWKKDGGS
+650 LWKDQAQFNY

>member
-1 MRWRCIVIYNGA
+1 MK
-13 SPVTNTRGISGERSI
+13 
-28 FFCAESILGNWTTG
+28 FF
-42 YFSRARHASL
+42 
-52 WNNWMTFLMATPEL
+52 MADPEL
-66 EVHLIDQHFAA
+66 EVHFIDQHFAA
-77 LMNRLAKVSSPELE
+77 LMNRLAKVPSPELE

-104 DVCVALPAITST
+104 DVCVALPAITSIH
-116 DASKIGGPDVP
+116 ASKIGVPDVP
-127 PLTNWV
+127 PLKSWV

-147 FTPLILDKADR
+147 FAPLILDKAER

-163 YWKYEDDLGRN
+163 YWKYEDELGRN

-179 RDNPM
+179 KDNPI
-184 RHFNRTELAKNL
+184 RDFNQTKLAQNL
-196 EKLFPAQSDLQ
+196 EKLFPVQSDLQ

-214 ATSHLCVISGAPGT
+214 ATSRLCVISGAPGT

-243 LAGKRGLNFAL
+243 LAGKRELNFAL

-267 TIAQTRLSLRLP
+267 TIAQTRLALRLP
-279 DELELPED
+279 EDVKLPAD

-295 GARGDSPHFRHNAKN
+295 GVKGDSPHFRHDAKN
-310 PLTADVVIVDEA
+310 PLPADVVIVDEA

-334 DAIRPDARII
+334 DAVRPDARVI
-344 LVGDKDQLA
+344 LVGDKGQLA

-368 FELGVSVS
+368 LEPGTSAS
-376 LAEAFAEITGQKLD
+376 LAEAFAKCTGEELE
-390 GASAD
+390 GTSASE
-395 QAPIHSVVVELR
+395 APIHPVVVELR
-407 RNYRFTPGAGIAEL
+407 RNYRFTPETGIAEL
-421 SNAVNR
+421 SSAVNQ
-427 GDAVAAIAVLKRG
+427 GDSEGAIAVLKSSGR
-440 GSIRWRPTPSLKN
+440 IRWRPTPLVKN
-453 FARELRERVFPR
+453 FERELRERVLPR
-465 FEKLLRLSEPAVAL
+465 FEKFLTLTDPADAL
-479 KRLAEFAVLCALRR
+479 NQLAEFAVLCALRR
-493 GPFGAETVNAL
+493 GPFGAETVNGL
-504 LEGMLRETG
+504 LERMLRERV
-513 LIEVAGRY
+513 ESDGRY
-521 HVGEPIIIVRN
+521 HGGEPVIIVRN

-544 IVLPDAITGDLRVF
+544 IVLPDASSGELRVF
-558 FRGENSDVLN
+558 FRGEDSDVLN

-591 EFRDALFILPER
+591 EFRDALVILPER

>member
-1 MRWRCIVIYNGA
+1 
-13 SPVTNTRGISGERSI
+13 
-28 FFCAESILGNWTTG
+28 
-42 YFSRARHASL
+42 
-52 WNNWMTFLMATPEL
+52 MATPEL
-66 EVHLIDQHFAA
+66 EVHFIDRHFAA
-77 LMNRLAKVSSPELE
+77 LMNRLAKVPSPELE

-104 DVCVALPAITST
+104 DVCVALKAVTPS
-116 DASKIGGPDVP
+116 DASKIGGRDIP
-127 PLTNWV
+127 PLKRWV

-140 VVGGPGE
+140 VVGGAGE
-147 FTPLILDKADR
+147 FAPLILDEAER

-163 YWKYEDDLGRN
+163 YWKYEDELGRN

-179 RDNPM
+179 RDNPI
-184 RHFNRTELAKNL
+184 HEFNQPELAANL
-196 EKLFPAQSDLQ
+196 AKLFPAQLDLQ

-214 ATSHLCVISGAPGT
+214 ATSRLCVISGAPGT
-228 GKTRTIVLICALLIA
+228 GKTRTIILICAVLIA
-243 LAGKRGLNFAL
+243 LAGKRELNFAL

-267 TIAQTRLSLRLP
+267 TIAQMRFSLG
-279 DELELPED
+279 LPEEVKLSAD

-295 GARGDSPHFRHNAKN
+295 GSKGDSPHFRHDARN
-310 PLTADVVIVDEA
+310 PLVADVVIVDEA

-334 DAIRPDARII
+334 DAVRSDARII

-376 LAEAFAEITGQKLD
+376 LARAFAKCTGEELE
-390 GASAD
+390 GTSASE
-395 QAPIHSVVVELR
+395 APIHSVVVELQ
-407 RNYRFTPGAGIAEL
+407 RNYRFTPETGIAEL
-421 SNAVNR
+421 SSAINR
-427 GDAVAAIAVLKRG
+427 GDAESAIAVLKRG
-440 GSIRWRPTPSLKN
+440 GRICWRPTPSAKS
-453 FARELRERVFPR
+453 FERELRERVFPR
-465 FEKLLRLSEPAVAL
+465 FEKFLTLTDPADAL
-479 KRLAEFAVLCALRR
+479 NQLAEFAVLCALRR
-493 GPFGAETVNAL
+493 GPFGAETVNGL
-504 LEGMLRETG
+504 LEGMLRDTG
-513 LIEVAGRY
+513 KVEGDGSY
-521 HVGEPIIIVRN
+521 HAGEPVIIVRN

-544 IVLPDAITGDLRVF
+544 IVLPDATSGELRVF
-558 FRGENSDVLN
+558 FRGEEGDVLN
-568 FAPGRLPAHQPAF
+568 FAPGRLPAHEPAF

-591 EFRDALFILPER
+591 EFRDALLILPER

-650 LWKKDGGS
+650 LWKKTAAVNY